1 MKFNV
6 NEINSSEK
14 EVEVTLEFD
23 EIKEELNTEVSK
35 QVKKLNI
42 PGFRKGKVPHSIVKK
57 MYGDA
62 FEYEASEKVANSRFW
77 KLAKDNSLNPI
88 GQPVMTDLDFK
99 VGEDLKFKVK
109 FETIPSLE
117 VKDYTGLEI
126 EVPEYVAKDEEV
138 EKEILNIKK
147 SNSTKEKA
155 EQVSDSNFTID
166 VEMQRI
172 NEDGTPFENTKV
184 EKMQIDLTNERV
196 HPDIIK
202 NAQDKKVGESF
213 RFSFDDKKKVAK
225 TDGSE
230 EEVNERITYDIQ
242 IKEINKIILPELD
255 ADLVKKVTK
264 DKVSNEADLRVEIK
278 KDIQGYYD
286 QQIEQITRGT
296 LINKIIENNDFNPPS
311 TLVNNIL
318 GEMIKSEEE
327 RLNQQGI
334 KKINRDNLATYLKP
348 SAEHEV
354 KWYLLKAEIEKKEN
368 IKISE
373 EELNEMAKKDSE
385 KTGLPVEKLINY
397 YKNSNQTERLSEQKL
412 FDYLK
417 MNSTIKRVDPEKFH
431 KHEHEKEE
439 VNEK

>member
-6 NEINSSEK
+6 NELNNSEK
-14 EVEVTLEFD
+14 EVEVTLEFE
-23 EIKEELNTEVSK
+23 EIKEELNSEVSK
-35 QVKKLNI
+35 QVKKLNV
-42 PGFRKGKVPHSIVKK
+42 PGFRKGKVPRSIVKK

-77 KLAKDNSLNPI
+77 KIAKDHSLNPI

-109 FETIPSLE
+109 YETIPALE
-117 VKDYTGLEI
+117 VKNYTGLEI
-126 EVPEYVAKDEEV
+126 EVPDYIAKDEEV
-138 EKEILNIKK
+138 EKEIFNIKK

-155 EQVSDSNFTID
+155 EQVTDNNFIID

-196 HPDIIK
+196 HPDIVQ
-202 NAQDKKVGESF
+202 NAKDKKVGDSF
-213 RFSFDDKKKVAK
+213 RFSFDDKKKVPKA
-225 TDGSE
+225 DGTE
-230 EEVNERITYDIQ
+230 EEVTEKVIYDIQ
-242 IKEINKIILPELD
+242 IKDINKIVLPELNEE
-255 ADLVKKVTK
+255 LVKKVTK
-264 DKVSNEADLRVEIK
+264 DKVTNETDLRTEIK

-296 LINKIIENNDFNPPS
+296 IINKIIENNDFTPPA

-318 GEMIKSEEE
+318 EEMIKSEEQ

-334 KKINRDNLATYLKP
+334 KKINKDNLATYLKP

-368 IKISE
+368 IKVSE

-397 YKNSNQTERLSEQKL
+397 YQNSNQTERLAEQKL

-417 MNSTIKRVDPEKFH
+417 MNSKIKRVDPEKFH

>member
-6 NEINSSEK
+6 NEISSSEK
-14 EVEVTLEFD
+14 EVEVTLDFE
-23 EIKEELNTEVSK
+23 EIKAELDTEVSK
-35 QVKKLNI
+35 QVKKLNV
-42 PGFRKGKVPHSIVKK
+42 PGFRKGKVPRTMVKK

-62 FEYEASEKVANSRFW
+62 FEYEASEKVANLHFW
-77 KLAKDNSLNPI
+77 KIAKDNSLNPI

-117 VKDYTGLEI
+117 VKNYSNLEI
-126 EVPEYVAKDEEV
+126 EVPDYVVNDEEV
-138 EKEILNIKK
+138 EKEIFNIKK
-147 SNSTKEKA
+147 SNSTNEKA
-155 EQVSDSNFTID
+155 DVVTDENFIID

-172 NEDGTPFENTKV
+172 NEDGTPFEETKV

-196 HPDIIK
+196 HPDIIN
-202 NAQDKKVGESF
+202 NAKDKKVDEFF
-213 RFSFDDKKKVAK
+213 RFSFDEKKKVPKADG
-225 TDGSE
+225 TD
-230 EEVNERITYDIQ
+230 EEVTENFLYDIH
-242 IKEINKIILPELD
+242 IKEINKIVLPELSQE
-255 ADLVKKVTK
+255 LVKKVTK
-264 DKVSNEADLRVEIK
+264 DKVTSETDLRTEIK

-286 QQIEQITRGT
+286 QQIEQITRGS
-296 LINKIIENNDFNPPS
+296 LINKIIENNDFAPPT

-318 GEMIKSEEE
+318 EEMIKSEEQ

-334 KKINRDNLATYLKP
+334 KKVNKENLSSYLKP

-368 IKISE
+368 IKVSD

-385 KTGLPVEKLINY
+385 KTGLPIEKLINY
-397 YKNSNQTERLSEQKL
+397 YKNSNQAERLSEQKL

-417 MNSTIKRVDPEKFH
+417 MNNSIKRVDPENFH
-431 KHEHEKEE
+431 KHEHPKEE
-439 VNEK
+439 LNDK